1 MIVYLDLNVAS
12 EMALAPPTS
21 AWSAIC
27 EKLLE
32 EVRKERCLCPMPL
45 ETIAEAAPCNLS
57 QRVAIEEFFVTAS
70 RGVAFRPHTDM
81 IINSTMALVRD
92 GWPVPWWVPVK
103 AGWAADEE
111 FMTATQ
117 KESDESRQQMTKRM
131 AGANPPPG
139 AEAMDVKQI
148 FDQISAQRCGMAFRD
163 VEKFQSD
170 SSTAI
175 DDYEIPWL
183 MNGLI
188 KRQLTSSEANQLG
201 ERIRFH
207 KWEAITE
214 NYFDLCLNARW
225 EHDRVRGHRPNYKA
239 NDEIDRWRA
248 AVALSSSNLFITD
261 KYAADLCHRSGALD
275 IARTTVLSITQKDE
289 FRDILEELK

>member
-12 EMALAPPTS
+12 EMALAPTTS
-21 AWSAIC
+21 EWSAIR

-32 EVRKERCLCPMPL
+32 EVRKDRCLCPMPL
-45 ETIAEAAPCNLS
+45 ETIAEAAPCAPS
-57 QRVAIEEFFVTAS
+57 QRMAIEEFFVTAS

-81 IINSTMALVRD
+81 IINSTMELVRD

-103 AGWAADEE
+103 AGWATDEE
-111 FMTATQ
+111 FMTTTQ
-117 KESDESRQQMTKRM
+117 KESDESRQRMIARM
-131 AGANPPPG
+131 ASANPPPG

-148 FDQISAQRCGMAFRD
+148 FDQMSAQRCGMAFRD

-170 SSTAI
+170 PSTAI

-188 KRQLTSSEANQLG
+188 KRRLTQTEANLLG

-207 KWEAITE
+207 KWES
-214 NYFDLCLNARW
+214 L
-225 EHDRVRGHRPNYKA
+225 
-239 NDEIDRWRA
+239 RA
-248 AVALSSSNLFITD
+248 V
-261 KYAADLCHRSGALD
+261 LD
-275 IARTTVLSITQKDE
+275 GLGK
-289 FRDILEELK
+289 

>member
-1 MIVYLDLNVAS
+1 
-12 EMALAPPTS
+12 MALAPVDS
-21 AWSAIC
+21 EWGDLR
-27 EKLLE
+27 EKLVK
-32 EVRKERCLCPMPL
+32 EVREGCCLCPMPL
-45 ETIAEAAPCNLS
+45 ETIAEAAPCTSS

-92 GWPVPWWVPVK
+92 GWPVPWWVAVK

-117 KESDESRQQMTKRM
+117 KESDDSRQRMIERM

-148 FDQISAQRCGMAFRD
+148 FDQMSAQRCGMAFRD
-163 VEKFQSD
+163 LEKFQSD
-170 SSTAI
+170 STTAI
-175 DDYEIPWL
+175 NDYEIPWL

-188 KRQLTSSEANQLG
+188 KRQLTLSEANQLG

-261 KYAADLCHRSGALD
+261 KYAASLCHRSGVLD
-275 IARTTVLSITQKDE
+275 IAGTTVLSITQKDE
-289 FRDILEELK
+289 FRGVLEGSK